1 MSKRKSDGEKRK
13 KRSNRKSYLVIK
25 RIPESYKLYAA
36 YFTN

>member
-1 MSKRKSDGEKRK
+1 MSKRKSEGKKRK

-25 RIPESYKLYAA
+25 RILESYTLYTT